1 MKSLRLFTIMT
12 VMLAALSSCLKN
24 EEPGG
29 IKNLRDA
36 TAELINAEA
45 QYQIAQIA
53 LIEADAN
60 LKAKA
65 IEGKKLENKMK
76 EIEIENKNLDIQ
88 YREAEIAHEKKMMEL
103 ELALE
108 QQKNEKEIAAL
119 QNEIFELEVEMLDME
134 LEKLKKE
141 QEKELMVK
149 THEKEMI
156 EAQLA
161 VAQAEADY
169 EEALRKIAAASQGL
183 TAEEQEKLNGYNT
196 KINQIRNEINTAEI
210 ALIQAQSD
218 YVDAKYN
225 YDFENLKYTY
235 ETALAKAKS
244 TLEADKDALAKAE
257 AIDLKGGSEAW
268 IAQRDAINE
277 EIASLEKDIAA
288 LEVQAKEMELEK
300 EAPEKEIAEI
310 IKQINAIDEEY
321 TTLENEMDNVHDKI
335 FKERKQVTLR
345 IPAGALSNVKD
356 VCFNINQIL
365 SAFSSTSPDDDG
377 ATDIKTFVR
386 DNNGNYTLP
395 DGEISWI
402 AAEEVNLKIL
412 EEMKSLLETK
422 PYGLENNVTIENL
435 KYNLEAEKYR
445 FESSTGSKATY
456 FDNLEIFN
464 KATADSRTLSEEYGL
479 LNGVYTENNLLNKA
493 IEAYNLLMS
502 TSSPSDE
509 NLKIWIGAIYK
520 EQQVRHKLSGM
531 AYSGWEKI
539 TFENYTSDAAATD
552 HIDNTTLYDA
562 VYHSFNNT
570 IENNRFADSGTDKT
584 KWSANEAW
592 YKSSMNL
599 YGLGYVKS
607 AFDPETT
614 FEGRLNWV
622 YYLDNY
628 NYILMFDQK
637 LADILSQLGYSSIGE
652 YSNGVLYCPE
662 LENSA
667 WFKYNSDSLYIRML
681 GLVVDNFD
689 DFKELYDNITVAY
702 EEKSALSE
710 LENQEAVGIMTQM
723 RDLLAQRQPLMEQ
736 YGEAYEKISEIDEK
750 INDLITGSNSQKG
763 IIESHI
769 RRITDIRDVLEDLI
783 EGVEIEIDGAIYT
796 PDDENLQ
803 EAYQTWITSLQDAIA
818 ASEEAVRLAQNKLDR
833 LNASEDPEKFAV
845 DTAAKELEQAE
856 ETYDRLI
863 EEFNFYN
870 KLLQEFLSQLTA

>member
-1 MKSLRLFTIMT
+1 MKSLRLFTIMAI
-12 VMLAALSSCLKN
+12 MLAVLSSCLKN

-76 EIEIENKNLDIQ
+76 EIEIENKNLDIK

-119 QNEIFELEVEMLDME
+119 QNDIFELEVEMLDME

-161 VAQAEADY
+161 VAQAEANY

-183 TAEEQEKLNGYNT
+183 TAEEQKKLNSYNK
-196 KINQIRNEINTAEI
+196 KINQIRKEINTAEI

-244 TLEADKDALAKAE
+244 ALEADKDALAKAE

-300 EAPEKEIAEI
+300 EAPEKEVTEI
-310 IKQINAIDEEY
+310 TKQIEAIDKEY
-321 TTLENEMDNVHDKI
+321 ATLESEMDKVHDKI
-335 FKERKQVTLR
+335 FKERKQVTLK
-345 IPAGALSNVKD
+345 IPTGILSNVKD
-356 VCFNINQIL
+356 ICNYLYTIL
-365 SAFSSTSPDDDG
+365 DSYRSVSPEDDG
-377 ATDIKTFVR
+377 ATDIKTFVF
-386 DNNGNYTLP
+386 DENGIPSLP

-402 AAEEVNLKIL
+402 AAEEINLRIL

-435 KYNLEAEKYR
+435 KYILEAEKYR

-456 FDNLEIFN
+456 FNNLEIFN
-464 KATADSRTLSEEYGL
+464 KATADSRTLSKEYGL
-479 LNGVYTENNLLNKA
+479 LNGEYAENNLLDKA
-493 IEAYNLLMS
+493 MEAYDQLSS
-502 TSSPSDE
+502 TASPSDE
-509 NLKIWIGAIYK
+509 NLKIWIEAIYK
-520 EQQVRHKLSGM
+520 EQQVRHQLSGM
-531 AYSGWEKI
+531 AYPGWEKI
-539 TFENYTSDAAATD
+539 TFENYKSEPTD
-552 HIDNTTLYDA
+552 INHIDINTLNDA
-562 VYHSFNNT
+562 VYHSRISS
-570 IENNRFADSGTDKT
+570 IEDNQFADTGSDQT

-599 YGLGYVKS
+599 YGIGYIQN
-607 AFDPETT
+607 AFDEEAT
-614 FEGRLNWV
+614 FEGSVKWV
-622 YYLDNY
+622 YYLENY
-628 NYILMFDQK
+628 RYILLYNQK
-637 LADILSQLGYSSIGE
+637 LANILSQLGYSYIGQN
-652 YSNGVLYCPE
+652 SNGTLSCPE
-662 LENSA
+662 LENST

-689 DFKELYDNITVAY
+689 DFKELYGNITVAY
-702 EEKSALSE
+702 EEKLALSE
-710 LENQEAVGIMTQM
+710 LENQETVGIMTQM

-736 YGEAYEKISEIDEK
+736 YNEAYEKISEIDEK
-750 INDLITGSNSQKG
+750 IDDLITGSSSQKG

-769 RRITDIRDVLEDLI
+769 RRITDVRDVLEDLI
-783 EGVEIEIDGAIYT
+783 EGVEIEIDGAIYA

-818 ASEEAVRLAQNKLDR
+818 ASEEAVRLAQSKLDR

-856 ETYDRLI
+856 EAYDRLI

-870 KLLQEFLSQLTA
+870 KLLQEFLSQLTE

>member
-119 QNEIFELEVEMLDME
+119 QNEIFNLEVEMLNME

-161 VAQAEADY
+161 VAQAEANY

-183 TAEEQEKLNGYNT
+183 TVEEQEKLNGYNT
-196 KINQIRNEINTAEI
+196 KINQIREEINIAET

-268 IAQRDAINE
+268 IAERDAINE

-300 EAPEKEIAEI
+300 EAPEKEMTEI
-310 IKQINAIDEEY
+310 SKRIEAIDEEY
-321 TTLENEMDNVHDKI
+321 ATLENEMDKVHDKI
-335 FKERKQVTLR
+335 FKERKQVILK
-345 IPAGALSNVKD
+345 IPAGILSNVKD
-356 VCFNINQIL
+356 ICNNLYHIL
-365 SAFSSTSPDDDG
+365 EKYRSESPNDDG
-377 ATDIKTFVR
+377 ATDIKTFVF
-386 DNNGNYTLP
+386 DENGIPSLP

-422 PYGLENNVTIENL
+422 PYDLENNVTIENL
-435 KYNLEAEKYR
+435 KYILEAEKYM
-445 FESSTGSKATY
+445 FEGSTGSKATY
-456 FDNLEIFN
+456 FDNLKIFN
-464 KATADSRTLSEEYGL
+464 KATVDSRTLSKEYGL
-479 LNGVYTENNLLNKA
+479 LNGVYAENNLLDKA
-493 IEAYNLLMS
+493 MEAYDQLSS
-502 TSSPSDE
+502 TASPSDE
-509 NLKIWIGAIYK
+509 NLKIWIEAIYK
-520 EQQVRHKLSGM
+520 EQQVRHQLSGL
-531 AYSGWEKI
+531 AYPGWEKI
-539 TFENYTSDAAATD
+539 TFENYKSEPTD
-552 HIDNTTLYDA
+552 INHIDINTLNDA
-562 VYHSFNNT
+562 VYHSRINS
-570 IENNRFADSGTDKT
+570 IEDNQFADTGTDKT

-599 YGLGYVKS
+599 YGLGNIKS
-607 AFDPETT
+607 AFDEEAT
-614 FEGRLNWV
+614 FEGSIKWV
-622 YYLDNY
+622 YYLDSY
-628 NYILMFDQK
+628 RYILLYNPK
-637 LADILSQLGYSSIGE
+637 LENILYQLGYRSIVQNP
-652 YSNGVLYCPE
+652 NGTLSCPE

-689 DFKELYDNITVAY
+689 DFKELYGNITVAY

-803 EAYQTWITSLQDAIA
+803 EAYQTWITSLKDAIA
-818 ASEEAVRLAQNKLDR
+818 ASEEAVRLAQSKLDR

-856 ETYDRLI
+856 KEYDRLV